1 MLKNILV
8 ATDFSETSE
17 AAVVY
22 ARQLARAFGST
33 LHVLHVA
40 GSVMATAVGAEG
52 YTVDFSGL
60 QREVEEAARKQLD
73 ALITEEDRRTRAA
86 KATVLTSNSPAEA
99 IVSYARDAHIDLIVV
114 GTHGRG
120 GVTRMLIGSVAERVV
135 RTAPCPVLTVRQVA
149 AESTMPEVEQVAAHA
164 R

>member
-1 MLKNILV
+1 MIKNILV

-22 ARQLARAFGST
+22 ARQLAHAFGST

-40 GSVMATAVGAEG
+40 GNVMATAVGAEG
-52 YTVDFSGL
+52 YTVDFPGL
-60 QREVEEAARKQLD
+60 QREVEESAQKQLD
-73 ALITEEDRRTRAA
+73 ALITEEDRRTLSA
-86 KATVLTSNSPAEA
+86 KAIVLTSNSPAQA
-99 IVSYARDAHIDLIVV
+99 VVSYAKDAHVDLIVV

-120 GVTRMLIGSVAERVV
+120 GVPRMLIGSVAERVV
-135 RTAPCPVLTVRQVA
+135 RTAPCPVLTVRQAV
-149 AESTMPEVEQVAAHA
+149 AESALPEVEQVAAHA